1 MKGPTLKN
9 LDVAELVERFTSIA
23 LAQYTAELYGDISK
37 YNRLYDELVEV
48 REELKARVG
57 DQRRALIPLYL
68 HSNPQVRLKAALY
81 SLAVAPAA
89 ARQVLQDISDRNEYP
104 QAAYAR
110 QSLMALD
117 RGDSK
122 LA

>member
-1 MKGPTLKN
+1 MKIKDFQNMT
-9 LDVAELVERFTSIA
+9 VSQLVNQFATFA
-23 LAQYTAELYGDISK
+23 LEQYKAELYGEIAR
-37 YNRLYDELVEV
+37 YNRLYDEIVAV
-48 REELKARVG
+48 KDELKGRAG
-57 DQRRALIPLYL
+57 DQRSALVSLFA
-68 HSNPQVRLKAALY
+68 HQNPQVRLMAALW
-81 SLAVAPAA
+81 SLAVVPAA

-122 LA
+122 LI